1 MTGVNKELITFDEV
15 LGDLATGS
23 GIRRKRWDSDTVLFY
38 NQPNNDF
45 VRINKSIE
53 SKKITKTIPLE
64 LEDLVADDWEV
75 VRGRLV
81 AKVDY
86 EVIK

>member
-1 MTGVNKELITFDEV
+1 MTTFDEV
-15 LGDLATGS
+15 LGDLATGA

-38 NQPNNDF
+38 NQPNNVF

-86 EVIK
+86 EFIR